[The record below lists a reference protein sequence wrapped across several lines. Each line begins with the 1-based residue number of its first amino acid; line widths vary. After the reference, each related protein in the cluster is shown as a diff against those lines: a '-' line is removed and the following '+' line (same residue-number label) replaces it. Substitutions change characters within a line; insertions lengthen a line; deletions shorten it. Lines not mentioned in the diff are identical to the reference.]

1 MVAPIHCRKLH
12 FKKKEK
18 SMNIKFNQRYLKIAI
33 SAATALGI
41 VAVSMPAYAGTGTS
55 NMTVSSSINTACSI
69 STTNISFG
77 AYDAVVANASSA
89 LTAAGGLS
97 STCTVGAGGYIKISQ
112 GLNASSD
119 SSDADPDRRMV
130 HATDGTKFLNYE
142 VFSDSDRSV
151 EWENATGVTYT
162 GTGSAQALVVY
173 GSVTA
178 AQASAI
184 AGSYSDTLTVTIN
197 Y

>member
-1 MVAPIHCRKLH
+1 
-12 FKKKEK
+12 
-18 SMNIKFNQRYLKIAI
+18 
-33 SAATALGI
+33 
-41 VAVSMPAYAGTGTS
+41 
-55 NMTVSSSINTACSI
+55 
-69 STTNISFG
+69 
-77 AYDAVVANASSA
+77 
-89 LTAAGGLS
+89 
-97 STCTVGAGGYIKISQ
+97 
-112 GLNASSD
+112 
-119 SSDADPDRRMV
+119 MV

-162 GTGSAQALVVY
+162 GTGSAEALVVY

>member
-1 MVAPIHCRKLH
+1 MVAPIHCRKRH

-77 AYDAVVANASSA
+77 AYDAVVANASAA
-89 LTAAGGLS
+89 LTAAGGVS
-97 STCTVGAGGYIKISQ
+97 STCTVGAGGYIKIGQ

-162 GTGSAQALVVY
+162 GTGSAQALAVC